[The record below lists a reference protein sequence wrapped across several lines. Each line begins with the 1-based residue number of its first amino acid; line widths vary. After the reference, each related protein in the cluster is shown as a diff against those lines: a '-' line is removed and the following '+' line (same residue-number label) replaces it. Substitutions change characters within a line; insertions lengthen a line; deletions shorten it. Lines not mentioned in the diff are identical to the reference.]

1 MEKIRS
7 FNDNIDI
14 KNKRVILRSDF
25 NVPIINEVIQ
35 DKTRINLSIP
45 FIQNLLKRQAKV
57 LIISHLGRPKSGKD
71 LNFSLKPV
79 YKYLKEKI
87 ENKIYFFSEKITNR
101 TKDKLSFINN
111 GEIIFFE
118 NIRFD
123 EGEIKNDE
131 NFAKNL
137 SSLGDVYINDAFSCA
152 HRKQASIHKIT
163 KHTKNSFAGP
173 LFMKEIH
180 SINMVLKNK
189 KSPTTCII
197 GGSKISTKLGV
208 VTSLINKVDNLIII
222 GAMANNFIK
231 FRGNKIGKSLVESG
245 SDKMIE
251 EIYNKVDNSNCE
263 IVTPFDFAVSN
274 STDGEAIFRDLNEV
288 KDNEIILDIGPQTIE
303 RISKIIDISKTVLWN
318 GPAGYFENKNFSK
331 GTISLAK
338 KISDNT
344 NENSLISIV
353 GGGDTISSIKNNR
366 LSVKFTHLSTA
377 GGAFLEYIE
386 GKNLPGIEVLK

>member
-45 FIQNLLKRQAKV
+45 FIENLLKKQAKV
-57 LIISHLGRPKSGKD
+57 LLISHLGRPKNDQDS
-71 LNFSLKPV
+71 NFSLKPV
-79 YKYLKEKI
+79 YEYLKKKI
-87 ENKIYFFSEKITNR
+87 ENKVYFFSEKITNQ
-101 TKDKLSFINN
+101 TKDKLSFIKN

-118 NIRFD
+118 NIRLNK
-123 EGEIKNDE
+123 GEIKNDE
-131 NFAKNL
+131 NLAKDL
-137 SSLGDVYINDAFSCA
+137 SSLCEVYINDAFSCA
-152 HRKQASIHKIT
+152 HRKQTSIHKIT
-163 KHTKNSFAGP
+163 KYVKNSYAGP

-180 SINMVLKNK
+180 SINMVLNNK

-208 VTSLINKVDNLIII
+208 ITSLIKKVDNLIIV

-231 FRGNKIGKSLVESG
+231 FKGNKIGKSLVEPG
-245 SDKMIE
+245 SEKIIKEVYDK
-251 EIYNKVDNSNCE
+251 VGNSNCK
-263 IVTPFDFAVSN
+263 IITPFDFAVSS
-274 STDGEAIFRDLNEV
+274 STGGEAIFKGLNEV
-288 KDNEIILDIGPQTIE
+288 SDNELILDIGPQTIDK
-303 RISKIIDISKTVLWN
+303 ISKIIDVSRTVLWN

-344 NENSLISIV
+344 NKNSLISIV
-353 GGGDTISSIKNNR
+353 GGGDTISSIKNNG
-366 LSVKFTHLSTA
+366 LNVNFTHLSTA